1 MKILGICA
9 YCQNSGAALLINGK
23 ILTTIQERCFTN
35 VTDIGVPINSIY
47 YCLREAGIQF
57 QDLDRIVLYDK
68 HLITSKFTQVI
79 TQPDK
84 HTHEFQLKSELAT
97 LVNCNFSNLPPI
109 DFVEDN
115 QSQASSAFFMSPFQR
130 AAVICFNSI
139 GEWTTASVWLG
150 KDGQLIPQWKLDFPN
165 SLKILSF
172 AFTYYTGIQLNS
184 DEYRLR
190 ELARYGTPK
199 YANMFLDKLV
209 DFREN
214 GTFEIN
220 SDYLYNLMQLNL
232 INKNSDE
239 VFQASFQSESNIGQW
254 EMDIA
259 ASIQKVKEEIIRRLI
274 YTVYQGLGEDYLCI
288 AGDVAHYQ
296 MRENCFRDV
305 WIQPQID
312 YSESAALAVWFKL
325 GCVCLK

>member
-9 YCQNSGAALLINGK
+9 YYQSSGAALLINGEIITAVK
-23 ILTTIQERCFTN
+23 ERYFTN
-35 VTDIGVPINSIY
+35 VADIGVPKNSIY

-57 QDLDRIVLYDK
+57 QDLDRIVFYDK
-68 HLITSKFTQVI
+68 PLITYKFLQVI

-84 HTHEFQLKSELAT
+84 HNLEFKLKAELAT
-97 LVNCNFSNLPPI
+97 LVSCDFSNLPPI

-115 QSQASSAFFMSPFQR
+115 QSQASSAFFMSPFHR
-130 AAVICFNSI
+130 AAVICFNNV
-139 GEWTTASVWLG
+139 GDWATASVWLG
-150 KDGQLIPQWKLDFPN
+150 RDGQLIPQWKLDFPN

-209 DFREN
+209 DSREN
-214 GTFEIN
+214 GTFQIN
-220 SDYLYNLMQLNL
+220 SDYLYNLMQWNL
-232 INKNSDE
+232 TNKNSDQ
-239 VFQASFQSESNIGQW
+239 VFQALLQSESKIGQW

-259 ASIQKVKEEIIRRLI
+259 ASIQKVKEEIIGRLI
-274 YTVYQGLGEDYLCI
+274 YSVYQGLGEDYLCI
-288 AGDVAHYQ
+288 AGDVGHYQ

-312 YSESAALAVWFKL
+312 YSESAALAVWFQW
-325 GCVCLK
+325 GCMCLK